1 MRLVSDPVF
10 GEVDLSGSAEE
21 LMALAAAVTAGQGL
35 VRADEST
42 GGTTE
47 EAATGS
53 LAGVEVRAGAG
64 PDTGPGVRIHV
75 DARHA
80 LLVISGDP
88 AARAILAANLRGMA
102 ESDDGGHLHV
112 DHFPDHPYLAEGSVP
127 LVVNSPL
134 GGMPR
139 C

>member
-35 VRADEST
+35 VRAAA
-42 GGTTE
+42 GT
-47 EAATGS
+47 ATGS

-64 PDTGPGVRIHV
+64 PGAGPGVRIHV
-75 DARHA
+75 DDRHA

-102 ESDDGGHLHV
+102 ESEDGGHLHV